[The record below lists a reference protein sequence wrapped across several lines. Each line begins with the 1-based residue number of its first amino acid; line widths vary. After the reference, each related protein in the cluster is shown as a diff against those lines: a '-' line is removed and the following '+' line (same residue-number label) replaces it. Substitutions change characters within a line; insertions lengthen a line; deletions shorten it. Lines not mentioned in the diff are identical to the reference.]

1 MNFIQHLLDAFAK
14 IDREKV
20 LKAHHISL
28 YISLFRLWNRNR
40 FENPIM
46 VNRDELKSMSRIGSN
61 NTYYKALKTL
71 EACGFIRY
79 TPSFD
84 PQVASKVYL
93 YTFDIGTC
101 TPPIS
106 KVNPLYKHI
115 KHIYTIY
122 SNEES
127 LNESKKDNMN
137 EQQNKRFQKPP
148 IEHILIYFEQKGHT
162 ETDARRFFNYYESN
176 GWMVGGR
183 SKMKDW
189 KAAARNWM
197 LNIPKYQEK
206 AFGNKAAGS
215 IARERE
221 QKSQKNFSSKNYNEP
236 L

>member
-14 IDREKV
+14 MDREKL
-20 LKAHHISL
+20 LKAYHVSL
-28 YISLFRLWNRNR
+28 YISLFRIWNRNR
-40 FENPIM
+40 FDNPIW
-46 VNRDELKSMSRIGSN
+46 VNRDELKTMSKIGSN
-61 NTYYKALKTL
+61 NTYYKALRTL
-71 EACGFIRY
+71 EDCGFIKY

-115 KHIYTIY
+115 KYIYSIY
-122 SNEES
+122 SNEE
-127 LNESKKDNMN
+127 NQKEMKETNMNDKSKKA
-137 EQQNKRFQKPP
+137 FQKPP
-148 IEHILIYFEQKGHT
+148 IEHIQIYFEQKGYS
-162 ETDARRFFNYYESN
+162 EIEAQRFFNYYESN

-197 LNIPKYQEK
+197 LNIQRYQVNSFEK
-206 AFGNKAAGS
+206 QGTNAQDKMAS
-215 IARERE
+215 KE
-221 QKSQKNFSSKNYNEP
+221 QRNFSSRNYNEP